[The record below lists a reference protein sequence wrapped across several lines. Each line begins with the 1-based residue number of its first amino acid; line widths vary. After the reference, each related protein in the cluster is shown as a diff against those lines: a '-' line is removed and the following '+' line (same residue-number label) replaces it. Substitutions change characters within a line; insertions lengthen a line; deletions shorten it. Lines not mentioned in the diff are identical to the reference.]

1 MTTRINLEKQTQKLE
16 QLSDLD
22 WAMKTLDGKG
32 EPGDSPQLAEWML
45 KKLVTTGVNES
56 IRHAAKERL
65 EELRAAA

>member
-32 EPGDSPQLAEWML
+32 EPGDSPQLAQWML